1 MNARTITVILA
12 DDHALVRDMLRE
24 RLGDEGD
31 FVVIAATASAEEALK
46 AAEAE
51 PPTVALFDID
61 MPGLSAFDAARTL
74 KAKWPKTR
82 VMFLSAFIQDGYIRR
97 ALEVEASGYLA
108 KSEPTETI
116 VAAIRAVAGGAAR
129 FSAAVGERFVVEASG
144 ARLIEAPHTR
154 TELLTPRELD
164 VLSYLALGK
173 AKREVANLLGIS
185 PKTVDHHAS
194 HIMDKLDIH
203 DRVAL
208 ARFAIREGLVK
219 P

>member
-24 RLGDEGD
+24 RLGGEGD
-31 FVVIAATASAEEALK
+31 FVVIAAAASAEEALE
-46 AAEAE
+46 AAEAT
-51 PPTVALFDID
+51 PPAVALFDID

-74 KAKWPKTR
+74 KSRWPETR
-82 VMFLSAFIQDGYIRR
+82 VMFLSAFIQDAYIRR

-116 VAAIRAVAGGAAR
+116 IAAIRAVAGGATR
-129 FSAAVGERFVVEASG
+129 FSMAVGERIVVEANG
-144 ARLIEAPHTR
+144 ARLLEGSYTR
-154 TELLTPRELD
+154 AELLTPRELD

-173 AKREVANLLGIS
+173 AKKEVANLLGIS
-185 PKTVDHHAS
+185 LKTVDHHAS